1 MNPRVVAVAIAA
13 VGAFTAAGVYARP
26 APHSRPTAAFP
37 ALACG
42 SERWAVK
49 TLTDPA
55 ASKINF
61 AKVKSTTVEGLRHLK
76 VPTNLK
82 ATSLRRTG
90 AERTVYS
97 VSALLMSMKREDDS
111 DIHLVIADPKLGG
124 SMIVEFP
131 SDTCTVGAAPSLRAA
146 MTQARTDLATACGG
160 EAGSTAVTLTGT
172 ATISGVGFFDLI
184 HGQAG
189 VAPNGIE
196 LHPVLTF
203 TSTNCQ
209 RVTVK
214 HRG

>member
-1 MNPRVVAVAIAA
+1 MGPRVVAVAIVA

-26 APHSRPTAAFP
+26 EPKARPTAAFP

-55 ASKINF
+55 AGKINF
-61 AKVKSTTVEGLRHLK
+61 TKVKPTSVEGLRHLK
-76 VPTNLK
+76 VPKNLK

-97 VSALLMSMKREDDS
+97 VNALLMSMKREDDS

-124 SMIVEFP
+124 SMIVELP
-131 SDTCTVGAAPSLRAA
+131 SSTCTATAAPSLQAA
-146 MTQARTDLATACGG
+146 MAQARTDLATACGG
-160 EAGSTAVTLTGT
+160 EAGTQAVTLTGS

-209 RVTVK
+209 RITVK